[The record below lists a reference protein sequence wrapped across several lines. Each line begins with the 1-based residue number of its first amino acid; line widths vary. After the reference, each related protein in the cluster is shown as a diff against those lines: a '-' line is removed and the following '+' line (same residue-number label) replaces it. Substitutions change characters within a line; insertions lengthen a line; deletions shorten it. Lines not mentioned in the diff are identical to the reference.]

1 MGCGEPK
8 TPIFADM
15 KVSDDHVE
23 YLLFVN
29 LSNILTVESELPNI
43 TPKTTTTI
51 DPLLGMAL
59 KVLVLM
65 RLIFGAL

>member
-8 TPIFADM
+8 TPIFVDI
-15 KVSDDHVE
+15 KVSDAHVE

-43 TPKTTTTI
+43 VPKKATPI

-59 KVLVLM
+59 FVVM
-65 RLIFGAL
+65 ELIFGAL